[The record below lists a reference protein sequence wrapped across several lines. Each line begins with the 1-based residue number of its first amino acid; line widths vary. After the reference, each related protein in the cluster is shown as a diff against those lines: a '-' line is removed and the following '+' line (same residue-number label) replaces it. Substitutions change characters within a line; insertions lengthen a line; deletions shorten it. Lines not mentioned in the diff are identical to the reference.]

1 MRLKTLDVTTLKI
14 LARMARGDEGP
25 NVRFHFVSEDTKEVL
40 CSCSTLEE
48 LYECVTKLDSEVIKR
63 HVCSSEEL
71 DRFSGTRDLAFYIHY
86 VFGDA
91 ELSMKLYSI
100 VERFEDSPEKL
111 KLELGN
117 LLFTRLLNFS
127 EISLIPD

>member
-1 MRLKTLDVTTLKI
+1 MRLKILDVTTLKI

-25 NVRFHFVSEDTKEVL
+25 NVRFNFVSPTSKEVL

-48 LYECVTKLDSEVIKR
+48 LYECVMELDSEIIHK
-63 HVCSSEEL
+63 HVCLYEEKDKFSE
-71 DRFSGTRDLAFYIHY
+71 TKDLAFYIHY

-91 ELSMKLYSI
+91 ELSMKI
-100 VERFEDSPEKL
+100 HNIAERFVSKPEKL

>member
-1 MRLKTLDVTTLKI
+1 MDVTKLKV
-14 LARMARGDEGP
+14 LAKMAKGEEGP
-25 NVRFHFVSEDTKEVL
+25 NVRFHFISSSTKEVT

-48 LYECVTKLDSEVIKR
+48 LYECIIKLDPKTIKK
-63 HVCSSEEL
+63 HVCSSEEI
-71 DRFSGTRDLAFYIHY
+71 DKFSGTRDLAFYIHY

-91 ELSMKLYSI
+91 ELSMKIYSLA
-100 VERFEDSPEKL
+100 ESLEKNPDKL